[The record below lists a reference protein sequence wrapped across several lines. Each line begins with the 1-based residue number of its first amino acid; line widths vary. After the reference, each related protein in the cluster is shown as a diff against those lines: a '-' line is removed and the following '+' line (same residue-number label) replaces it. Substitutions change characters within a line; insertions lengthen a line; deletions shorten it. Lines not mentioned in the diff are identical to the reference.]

1 MSACLRVGRA
11 GISEQRGSL
20 VSRPTARGRSSA
32 PSNGIPSVSCRST
45 SAPPVFGGASGN
57 GFKHHRRAASESP
70 RPCARP
76 VSCSY
81 GRPTASPSADR
92 PKGTRT
98 ALHKH
103 SQASPQGGTRLFHH
117 AGSLT
122 ADGSQAQR
130 SRSAQLGVHALLSPA
145 SVGSSQEL
153 DASQQEAMGSQHA
166 MRGGH
171 RGEAVETVE
180 PRSPQINPTHL
191 RQESQTG
198 TVRVRL
204 TVNYPPSM
212 EGMQLKAIGNRRALG
227 SWSPAMAVDFED
239 RGDGSCSLD
248 IVVPPGLLRYKLVMQ
263 AEDGSVLAEKGIRKV
278 EVPSGR
284 LAQSMPSCYF
294 NISCTWGAPNDPVLQ
309 AARLPAEA
317 HQRQIHS
324 AEQQVARLRDRQ
336 AKLQARMTDLS
347 MQIKTANSQI
357 TRIHEG
363 VESVAAQEAAQR
375 LGTPSTSAA
384 QDGRRQGGSTVLRRR
399 PRSMFGFLGKNNPP
413 QQPIPTASPRP
424 PQDVDSL
431 FDHPSWSGKPREAS
445 AAAASPATEDRP
457 AAAATASAA
466 TIAVTKPA
474 QADPVRSAPPAARPA
489 SPAKTSQGEVA
500 SPSKKPTEA
509 AHPGAVPGLPLP
521 ASKSQRKDMFR
532 SADCPAIL
540 LTGGA
545 MLCAYAAGHVWRGVQ
560 AAIPADHRQ
569 AVTAVGAI
577 AATIVIATCSV

>member
-92 PKGTRT
+92 PKSS
-98 ALHKH
+98 LHKH

-130 SRSAQLGVHALLSPA
+130 SRSAQLAVNALLSPA
-145 SVGSSQEL
+145 SVGSSQDL

-384 QDGRRQGGSTVLRRR
+384 QDGRRQG
-399 PRSMFGFLGKNNPP
+399 
-413 QQPIPTASPRP
+413 P